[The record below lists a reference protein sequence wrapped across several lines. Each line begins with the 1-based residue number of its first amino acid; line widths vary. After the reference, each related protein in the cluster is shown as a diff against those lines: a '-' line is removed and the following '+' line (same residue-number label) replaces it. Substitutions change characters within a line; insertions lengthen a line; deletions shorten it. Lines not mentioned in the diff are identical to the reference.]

1 MPLALFTT
9 LRELG
14 FRWRN
19 CGCTPHTQ
27 ALPRLFFHQGFC
39 LIKKQFTVG
48 RTWPLAVSRKHHSWA
63 PRVISLHTVHK
74 IQEFCCN
81 NDSFRPVAHR
91 VGRTQLLFSPQLASK
106 YQQNVRVREE
116 GMSSEQRFYLSFLL
130 FSELPISSS
139 ISRPLDL
146 IKLSS
151 LLMGSFPWKS
161 VERSNVSLVMHF
173 LLSAWIFY
181 SEKGI
186 YIV

>member
-1 MPLALFTT
+1 MHS
-9 LRELG
+9 
-14 FRWRN
+14 
-19 CGCTPHTQ
+19 HTQ

-74 IQEFCCN
+74 IREFCCN

-91 VGRTQLLFSPQLASK
+91 VGRTQLFFSPQLASK
-106 YQQNVRVREE
+106 YQQNVSVWEE
-116 GMSSEQRFYLSFLL
+116 GLSSEQRFYLSFLL
-130 FSELPISSS
+130 SSELAISSS

-161 VERSNVSLVMHF
+161 VERSNVSVVLHF
-173 LLSAWIFY
+173 LLKCVDFL
-181 SEKGI
+181 K
-186 YIV
+186 